1 MHCSLI
7 ILTMHLP
14 TTPPRSTLCPYHTI
28 NLVSSLKQT
37 TKHPIPPGYIP
48 LGMWPSAA
56 ACSMSNFPGAS
67 LKENYPSLSEQ
78 LSIISSSGHSPFY
91 QKQLPLSLG
100 PLVHIVSSPAP
111 TGFMNFTFIFVFQ
124 TFDHVMLQ
132 LFVSI

>member
-14 TTPPRSTLCPYHTI
+14 TTPPRSTLCPYHTNQPCI
-28 NLVSSLKQT
+28 LIKTNNQTPNSSWLYT
-37 TKHPIPPGYIP
+37 LGYVAI
-48 LGMWPSAA
+48 G
-56 ACSMSNFPGAS
+56 CSMSNFPGAS
-67 LKENYPSLSEQ
+67 LKENYPPPEQ